1 MSKTAVRIIVIVTA
15 IVNMQFG
22 ILQYFLG
29 TATYYYHY
37 GMMNSTVHLTFILVG
52 LTVAITSIPVVIF
65 GIIRAKHTGQ
75 RLDFVFSIIT
85 LLLGIILVCCG
96 LACEIFYVSDG
107 DASNL
112 TAEETFV
119 TVLRWVIA
127 VPIMLYLTIQP
138 LLRMILTE
146 NRAIQYRTEMH
157 KPWYGAVIL
166 LALISNLLI
175 PRLEDPSIPGTL
187 ISTLSVMVVI
197 FAIVHLIVGL
207 VGLSKA
213 DKSKETKT

>member
-75 RLDFVFSIIT
+75 WLDFVFSIIA
-85 LLLGIILVCCG
+85 LLLGIVAWHVKFFMFLM
-96 LACEIFYVSDG
+96 EMPP
-107 DASNL
+107 
-112 TAEETFV
+112 T
-119 TVLRWVIA
+119 
-127 VPIMLYLTIQP
+127 
-138 LLRMILTE
+138 LLLKKR
-146 NRAIQYRTEMH
+146 
-157 KPWYGAVIL
+157 
-166 LALISNLLI
+166 S
-175 PRLEDPSIPGTL
+175 
-187 ISTLSVMVVI
+187 
-197 FAIVHLIVGL
+197 
-207 VGLSKA
+207 
-213 DKSKETKT
+213 